1 MSPSVVSPISALPV
15 RPTPSTSSRPI
26 LSGIN
31 TMNGAIAVNGDS
43 AAGGGVNGVVNGTI
57 SSIPGGSRSVPHSPL
72 IPYSPHPLKTPQIAT
87 QHVLLLLDVQAGLLS
102 SPPLGVPSSS
112 ALRHNIS
119 LILHHARAASPPPL
133 IIHVRNCGDPG
144 DPDDPVSPG
153 FGLVFP
159 PLPHEPVI
167 DKRKN
172 NAFAGTELGSLI
184 RHDAELVVVGL
195 QSDFCVRAT
204 CWAALGRGNEVL
216 LIKEA
221 HGTYNRIEAWY
232 GGSVTPAHRI
242 EAEVETELEDAGV
255 VLLDMKDLKEL
266 FTGR

>member
-43 AAGGGVNGVVNGTI
+43 AAGSG
-57 SSIPGGSRSVPHSPL
+57 
-72 IPYSPHPLKTPQIAT
+72 
-87 QHVLLLLDVQAGLLS
+87 HVLLLLDVQAGLLS

>member
-1 MSPSVVSPISALPV
+1 MSPSVVSPISVLPV

-26 LSGIN
+26 VSGIN
-31 TMNGAIAVNGDS
+31 TMNGAIGVNGDS
-43 AAGGGVNGVVNGTI
+43 AAGGG
-57 SSIPGGSRSVPHSPL
+57 
-72 IPYSPHPLKTPQIAT
+72 
-87 QHVLLLLDVQAGLLS
+87 HVLLLLDVQAGLLS